1 MPKDGYKQV
10 KLDPKELAKWWQDAE
25 EQVRLAHPHESKKNQ
40 EELTEKYL
48 RSQLTKVMEKRESKP
63 DPGEK
68 QIAEWY
74 RNELLHL
81 RLEIPETPLKKR
93 EKIAAE
99 TVANKIKQYRRT
111 IQLDTFFEMKD

>member
-1 MPKDGYKQV
+1 MPKDGYKQLE
-10 KLDPKELAKWWQDAE
+10 LDPKKMAKWWQEAE
-25 EQVRLAHPHESKKNQ
+25 EQIRLAHPHESKKNQ

-48 RSQLTKVMEKRESKP
+48 RSRIDNIMKKRELKP

-81 RLEIPETPLKKR
+81 RLELPETPLKQR
-93 EKIAAE
+93 ERMAAE
-99 TVANKIKQYRRT
+99 SVAKKIKHYKRT
-111 IQLDTFFEMKD
+111 IQLDTFFDSPD

>member
-10 KLDPKELAKWWQDAE
+10 KLDPNKMAKWWEDAE
-25 EQVRLAHPHESKKNQ
+25 EQVRLAHPHESRKNQ
-40 EELTEKYL
+40 KKLTEKYL
-48 RSQLTKVMEKRESKP
+48 QSRISKIMEKRDKKP

-74 RNELLHL
+74 RNELIQL
-81 RLEIPETPLKKR
+81 RLEIPETPLKQR

-99 TVANKIKQYRRT
+99 RVTIKIKHYRRT
-111 IQLDTFFEMKD
+111 IQLDTFFDRKE

>member
-10 KLDPKELAKWWQDAE
+10 KLDPKKMAKWWQDAE
-25 EQVRLAHPHESKKNQ
+25 EQIRLAHPHESKKNQ
-40 EELTEKYL
+40 AKITEKYL
-48 RSQLTKVMEKRESKP
+48 QSRIQNVMAKKKSRP

-81 RLEIPETPLKKR
+81 RLEIPETPLKER
-93 EKIAAE
+93 ERMAAE
-99 TVANKIKQYRRT
+99 TVTNKIKQYRRT
-111 IQLDTFFEMKD
+111 IQLDSFFDRPE